1 MKEIS
6 PGVFWWNARHP
17 RTHGSAHS
25 YLLAESATVL
35 DPMVTDE
42 ALELLD
48 RHPPERVVMTNR
60 HHYRQAGDLVARF
73 GCPVLCPEPG
83 MHEFAGDDP
92 REVEP
97 YGFGDEL
104 APGVR
109 ALEVGA
115 ICPDDAALRI
125 ETGAGFL
132 AFADGL
138 MRGDGRLRFVS
149 DGLMGDEPDRVKRG
163 LTDALGRLAELDF
176 DGLLFAHGEPM
187 ACGGREA
194 LRRFVA
200 ERRADLS

>member
-1 MKEIS
+1 
-6 PGVFWWNARHP
+6 
-17 RTHGSAHS
+17 
-25 YLLAESATVL
+25 
-35 DPMVTDE
+35 MVTDE
-42 ALELLD
+42 ALELTD

-125 ETGAGFL
+125 DTGAGFL

-187 ACGGREA
+187 ASGGREA